1 MEGDVTGSGTSTEII
16 PVSKIPKDVVAYV
29 HHVLKDPEYFNN
41 NEISASNVVRL
52 QESMKRFSMG
62 VQASIIQMCNS
73 ACESHDRCPLVLLH
87 RAPTGRTC
95 PIEMD
100 LYEKHTAAYKESI
113 ESRIEYLGSG
123 IDISSDQIIKTLTA
137 ELVEADILELRA
149 NAMIATAGIVENVP
163 AIVSEMGVEYRLDEA
178 TALKIKREIKK
189 RRDINLRQLLAT
201 PEMVQRSK
209 NIKTPDGINDRI
221 ESTRNKVKEL
231 MATNNITDA
240 VTIIKDAPE

>member
-1 MEGDVTGSGTSTEII
+1 MEGDVTGGNTNTEVV
-16 PVSKIPKDVVAYV
+16 PLSKIPKDVVAYV
-29 HHVLKDPEYFNN
+29 SDVLKDPEYFKNN
-41 NEISASNVVRL
+41 DISASNIVKL
-52 QESMKRFSMG
+52 QESMKRFTMG

-73 ACESHDRCPLVLLH
+73 GCESHDRCPLVLLR
-87 RAPTGRTC
+87 RAPSGRTC

-100 LYEKHTAAYKESI
+100 LYEKHTVAYKEAI

-123 IDISSDQIIKTLTA
+123 IDISSDQIIKTLIA

-149 NAMIATAGIVENVP
+149 NAMVATAGIVENVP

-209 NIKTPDGINDRI
+209 NVKPSDSNNDRI

-231 MATNNITDA
+231 MAGNDITNA